1 MHSTLSAR
9 RLAGIA
15 LAASIAATAPAQ
27 AAPVFNLNFI
37 GGTSTQAQNAFT
49 QAAAIWSNALADSVT
64 VNLTV
69 GTATLGSGIL
79 ASAGSTE
86 VIYSYAAVRAALVAD
101 STSANDAIAVTHLQA
116 GPSLKLRINAT
127 SNNPNGSGSFTPY
140 IDNNGAANTSLLTDP
155 VGLNNN
161 VINMTRANAKAL
173 GLGSTGLL
181 ATSTDANCSGSCDG
195 YIAFNNAFSFDYDP
209 SNGIASG
216 LFDFVGIAIHEIGH
230 ALGFIS
236 GVDVLDINSPGARG
250 PFLDDDFTFVAPLD
264 LYRCTAASAA
274 LGALDWTV
282 GNPGTAR
289 MFSLNA
295 CQTSLATFSQG
306 RIRGDGQQ
314 ASHWKDNLGLGIMD
328 PTAGTG
334 EPLTITTLDLI
345 AMDVIG
351 WNLPNQVPPVAPPV
365 ATPAPASALVFALG
379 LAGLGFT
386 RRPTLARRTLARRT
400 LA

>member
-1 MHSTLSAR
+1 MIATMNSTLSAR
-9 RLAGIA
+9 ALAGIA
-15 LAASIAATAPAQ
+15 MAASIAATAPAQ

-37 GGTSTQAQNAFT
+37 SGTSAQAQSAFT

-69 GTATLGSGIL
+69 GTASLPVNVL

-86 VIYSYAAVRAALVAD
+86 VVYSYAAVRAALVAD
-101 STSANDAIAVTHLQA
+101 STSANDAIAVANLQA
-116 GPSLKLRINAT
+116 GPNLKLMINGT

-140 IDNNGAANTSLLTDP
+140 IDNNGAANTNILTDP

-181 ATSTDANCSGSCDG
+181 ATSTDPVCTGSCDG
-195 YIAFNNAFSFDYDP
+195 YIAFSNTFSFDFDP
-209 SNGIASG
+209 SNGISSG
-216 LFDFVGIAIHEIGH
+216 QFDFVGIAVHEIGH

-236 GVDVLDINSPGARG
+236 GVDILDINSPGTRG
-250 PFLDDDFTFVAPLD
+250 PFTDDAFTYVSPLD

-274 LGALDWTV
+274 QGALDWTV

-295 CQTSLATFSQG
+295 CQSSLATFSQG
-306 RIRGDGQQ
+306 RTHGDGQQ

-328 PTAGTG
+328 PTSGTG
-334 EPLTITTLDLI
+334 ERLNLTTLDLT
-345 AMDVIG
+345 AFDVIG
-351 WNLPNQVPPVAPPV
+351 WNLPNQVAPIAPTV
-365 ATPAPASALVFALG
+365 ATPAPASALVFAFG
-379 LAGLGFT
+379 LAGLGLT
-386 RRPTLARRTLARRT
+386 RRRTLA
-400 LA
+400 